1 MTQDDN
7 TQNPLDGIAPLDLT
21 QAFAVA
27 PPPMDIV
34 LPGMI
39 AGTVGSLVAQ
49 GGAGKSWVAL
59 QIAVAVAGGP
69 DLTDMG
75 ITSFGRVVYLP
86 AEDPRSALAHR
97 LYALAPHLD
106 DEARR
111 VIADRLTILPLMG
124 HQVDIGSKAW
134 ADALEQVAAGS
145 RLVVI
150 DTLRRFHV
158 EDENA
163 SGPMAKLLGI
173 MEGIC
178 ERQGCSI
185 LFLHHTAKG
194 ASLNGAGGEQQAARG
209 SSVLVDNIRGG
220 QWNLL
225 TMTEAEA
232 SRFEIDTA
240 DRKRFVR
247 LVQAKANFGP
257 PLPDRWLERGAGGV
271 LQPAPALE
279 IANEIRRTG
288 KTQKV
293 VPHPASEWRGKN
305 G

>member
-1 MTQDDN
+1 MTKQDKIPD
-7 TQNPLDGIAPLDLT
+7 PLAGIAPLDI
-21 QAFAVA
+21 AAVFDAA
-27 PPPMDIV
+27 PPPIDIV

-49 GGAGKSWVAL
+49 GGAGKSWLAL
-59 QIAVAVAGGP
+59 EIAVGVAGGP
-69 DLTDMG
+69 DLAEIG
-75 ITSFGRVVYLP
+75 IPAHGRVVYLP

-97 LYALAPHLD
+97 FHALAGHLD
-106 DEARR
+106 PDARR
-111 VIADRLTILPLMG
+111 TVSNNLTVLPLMG
-124 HQVDIGSKAW
+124 HQVNIGEAAW
-134 ADALEQVAAGS
+134 ADALERVCDSA
-145 RLVVI
+145 RLAIV
-150 DTLRRFHV
+150 DTLRRFHI

-163 SGPMAKLLGI
+163 SGPMAQLLGI

-178 ERQGCSI
+178 ERTGASI

-194 ASLNGAGGEQQAARG
+194 AALNGAGGEQQAARG

-225 TMTEAEA
+225 GMSETEAE
-232 SRFEIDTA
+232 RHKVD

-257 PLPDRWLERGAGGV
+257 PIPDKWLERGAGGV
-271 LQPAPALE
+271 LKPALTLE
-279 IANEIRRTG
+279 VANGFRNAVAG
-288 KTQKV
+288 KV
-293 VPHPASEWRGKN
+293 VPHPAAQQRRGED